1 MNNTIIVIPAR
12 WDSSRFPGKSIV
24 KIIGIPMIVRVWN
37 QVKKCQNID
46 KILVATDDKRISDVC
61 KKYNIDFV
69 MTGSNYSTGT
79 DRVASLVEK
88 YDYYTYVNVQG
99 DEPLVRPED
108 IDKLISFHLESV
120 KKGIEVTN
128 AYVPESRLPKNY
140 SEIKSFVTKTD
151 DNCIDKISRSPIHS
165 NLKKLDSK

>member
-1 MNNTIIVIPAR
+1 MDNTIIVIPAR

-24 KIIGIPMIVRVWN
+24 KIMGIPMIVRVWN

-46 KILVATDDKRISDVC
+46 KFLVATDDKRISDVC
-61 KKYNIDFV
+61 KEYNIDYV
-69 MTGSNYSTGT
+69 MTGSNYITGT
-79 DRVASLVEK
+79 DRVASLVDK

-99 DEPLVRPED
+99 DEPLVRSED

-128 AYVPESRLPKNY
+128 AYVPESKLPKN
-140 SEIKSFVTKTD
+140 
-151 DNCIDKISRSPIHS
+151 CIA
-165 NLKKLDSK
+165 